1 MKSSQAAHI
10 GNWSH
15 ARAAC
20 WPVGLEAIRLSGF
33 LGERVAR
40 NNNDSIPQGFA
51 SPVAEPFAL
60 LNRNQPLQPIH
71 LRFVQDTDTYKLI
84 EGACYAYAYQPS
96 EPLRASIERNL
107 DEILQRELPGG
118 GFVLPPRSQFD
129 PKVYHE
135 LYAAGHLIEMACA
148 HFQATG
154 EERALNA
161 ACRWADMLR
170 REKDAGNPYFS
181 LVGSRDHPEIELA
194 LVRLSRATGQ
204 SQYLDLAAWIA
215 LQSKLKTPVSDIVA
229 GGGKTHAVRV
239 GYLMCGYA
247 ELYLETGDERFLAP
261 LQPVWDE
268 IRLTRMYLTGGL
280 GANEDIQLQPF
291 DLVQTGAI
299 AETCASI
306 AMMMLAL
313 RAQSLFPN
321 PALFDVVETIF
332 YNHFLGA
339 LSPEQDAV
347 FYYNPLR
354 QTHSSG
360 IERNA
365 GKSPF
370 QRVKLPDLH
379 GCSCCFPNVWRF
391 LAQLPEYVL
400 ATDGKS
406 VSVNLYTSAEADI
419 SLADNERVHISMQT
433 DYPLGD
439 KVQINVSHDIML
451 NLRIPGWCQNAHIRQ
466 GDTVRT
472 ASAGTFARVQA
483 YPAVPLE
490 LQMPMQVRA
499 ISSDARILAN
509 LGQVAYS
516 LGPLTY
522 CYEVA
527 SANREQSIE
536 RVQALTGYVPKVS
549 WVDGVPWL
557 ESELKRVT
565 SPQSPYFSAEK
576 VSSQAFSALLPPFY
590 LHSNKEEDTHWT
602 TWLPLG

>member
-10 GNWSH
+10 GNWSR
-15 ARAAC
+15 ARAVC
-20 WPVGLEAIRLSGF
+20 WPVGLEAIRLGGF
-33 LGERVAR
+33 IGERVAR

-96 EPLRASIERNL
+96 ELLRASIERNL
-107 DEILQRELPGG
+107 DEILRRELPGG
-118 GFVLPPRSQFD
+118 GFVLPPRIQFD

-135 LYAAGHLIEMACA
+135 LYAAGHFTEMACA
-148 HFQATG
+148 HFESTG

-161 ACRWADMLR
+161 ACRWVDMLQ
-170 REKDAGNPYFS
+170 RERDAGNPYFT

-194 LVRLSRATGQ
+194 LVRLYRATGH
-204 SQYLDLAAWIA
+204 SKYLELAAWID
-215 LQSKLKTPVSDIVA
+215 LQSQLRIPVSDIVA

-280 GANEDIQLQPF
+280 GANEDIPLQPF

-313 RAQSLFPN
+313 RTQSLFPN
-321 PALFDVVETIF
+321 PAFFDVVETIF

-354 QTHSSG
+354 QTHSSSL
-360 IERNA
+360 ERNA

-391 LAQLPEYVL
+391 LAQLPEYIL

-406 VSVNLYTSAEADI
+406 VYVNMYTSAEAEI
-419 SLADNERVHISMQT
+419 SLAANEQVHLSMQT
-433 DYPLGD
+433 DYPLDD
-439 KVQINVSHDIML
+439 KVQINVSHPVTL
-451 NLRIPGWCQNAHIRQ
+451 SLRIPGWCQDAEIRQ
-466 GDTVRT
+466 GDTVRPAT
-472 ASAGTFARVQA
+472 AGSFARVQA
-483 YPAVPLE
+483 YPDTPLE
-490 LQMPMQVRA
+490 LRMPMQVRV
-499 ISSDARILAN
+499 ISSNARILAN

-516 LGPLTY
+516 RGPLTY
-522 CYEVA
+522 CYEVD
-527 SANREQSIE
+527 SANTELPVE
-536 RVQALTGYVPKVS
+536 RIQACAGYVPQVT
-549 WVDGVPWL
+549 WVEGVPWL
-557 ESELKRVT
+557 DSKLKRIT
-565 SPQSPYFSAEK
+565 CPQGPYFSIDQ
-576 VSSQAFSALLPPFY
+576 VSTQMFSSLLPPFY
-590 LHSNKEEDTHWT
+590 LHSNREEDTHWT